1 MGDTRFAKPRLRTL
15 LMAAG
20 VAAVGISGLGF
31 SQAGAK
37 AATQAP
43 KHHTPACAVTSTP
56 SMVEMGLGTTASSI
70 ADVIQVSC
78 APVYGED
85 QVEINGQQ
93 LYDACQG
100 TLSWYQPGFSNTANG
115 GAGLS
120 TGPQFAVTL
129 DDDGNANAVVF
140 GGPSCAASR
149 DTIFASLEDPPY
161 VTASTTFTV
170 RPPQNTPHGVFA
182 TPMSLVEDSVY
193 SAFATVI
200 SVEYPAVDSEYG
212 VTIKSDELNFRCNG
226 GITWIGPDEI
236 SYTTGD
242 ETTVPLDNNG
252 NAFVVAIG
260 DDSCSAGVST
270 ISSDLTIAPYTTYS
284 TQFRILSPRVRRR

>member
-85 QVEINGQQ
+85 LVELNGQQ
-93 LYDACQG
+93 LSDACQG
-100 TLSWYQPGFSNTANG
+100 TLSWYQPGFG
-115 GAGLS
+115 GSFLGAIGFS
-120 TGPQFAVTL
+120 TGAQFAVTL
-129 DDDGNANAVVF
+129 DDDGNANVVVW

-193 SAFATVI
+193 SAVATVI
-200 SVEYPAVDSEYG
+200 SVEYPAVDAEQT
-212 VTIKSDELNFRCNG
+212 VTIKSDELYYRCDELY
-226 GITWIGPDEI
+226 WVGPDETLV
-236 SYTTGD
+236 SDGD
-242 ETTVPLDNNG
+242 DATVTLDNNG

-260 DDSCSAGVST
+260 DESCAAGVST
-270 ISSDLTIAPYTTYS
+270 ISSDLAIAPYTTYS

>member
-1 MGDTRFAKPRLRTL
+1 MGNTRFAKPRLRTL

-20 VAAVGISGLGF
+20 VAAVGVSSLGF
-31 SQAGAK
+31 SQGAR

-56 SMVEMGLGTTASSI
+56 SMVEMGMGATASSI

-93 LYDACQG
+93 LSDACQD
-100 TLSWYQPGFSNTANG
+100 TLSWFQPGFDVTG
-115 GAGLS
+115 VGA
-120 TGPQFAVTL
+120 QFAVTL
-129 DDDGNANAVVF
+129 DDDGNANAVVW

-193 SAFATVI
+193 SAVATVI
-200 SVEYPAVDSEYG
+200 SVEYPAVDAEQT
-212 VTIKSDELNFRCNG
+212 VTIKSDELDFRCAD
-226 GITWIGPDEI
+226 GITWVGPDEDVL
-236 SYTTGD
+236 GNGAD
-242 ETTVPLDNNG
+242 ATVTLDNNG
-252 NAFVVAIG
+252 NAFVVALG

-270 ISSDLTIAPYTTYS
+270 ISSDLAIAPYTTYS
-284 TQFRILSPRVRRR
+284 TQFRTLSPRVRPRQG